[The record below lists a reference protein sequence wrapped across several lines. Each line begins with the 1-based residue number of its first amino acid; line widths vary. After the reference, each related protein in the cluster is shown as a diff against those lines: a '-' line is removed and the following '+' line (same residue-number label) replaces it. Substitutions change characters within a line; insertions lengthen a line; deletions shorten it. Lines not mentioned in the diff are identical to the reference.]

1 MITEYNVGDEVF
13 FKGTISKIEI
23 TPDGKELY
31 IMSEYPDIKLSPDSF
46 LKTATVG
53 LRVDKTELEIVRKEV
68 ENLKTQLREA
78 NLIIEKLNKDKEEIE
93 LTVGFKFEGKEKKTE
108 KCEKESTLVY
118 KPYEMLTP
126 RELDTTDL
134 VDELEMREGVSSIFV
149 GPSNKTD
156 IKVDGPAVV
165 LIVVD

>member
-1 MITEYNVGDEVF
+1 M
-13 FKGTISKIEI
+13 
-23 TPDGKELY
+23 
-31 IMSEYPDIKLSPDSF
+31 
-46 LKTATVG
+46 
-53 LRVDKTELEIVRKEV
+53 
-68 ENLKTQLREA
+68 
-78 NLIIEKLNKDKEEIE
+78 
-93 LTVGFKFEGKEKKTE
+93 
-108 KCEKESTLVY
+108 VY